1 MELTKRIAAVS
12 EHKVLEMMNDKI
24 GQVRRYNFPVVVAVV
39 VVVVIIYNSYLFLS
53 FDLEYIVVVV
63 VVVAQFE
70 TKKRTATVFS
80 FIVHISHNYHR

>member
-24 GQVRRYNFPVVVAVV
+24 GQVRHYNFPVVVAV

-53 FDLEYIVVVV
+53 FDLEYI
-63 VVVAQFE
+63 E
-70 TKKRTATVFS
+70 
-80 FIVHISHNYHR
+80 Y

>member
-39 VVVVIIYNSYLFLS
+39 VVVIIYNSYLFLS
-53 FDLEYIVVVV
+53 FDLEYI
-63 VVVAQFE
+63 E
-70 TKKRTATVFS
+70 
-80 FIVHISHNYHR
+80 Y